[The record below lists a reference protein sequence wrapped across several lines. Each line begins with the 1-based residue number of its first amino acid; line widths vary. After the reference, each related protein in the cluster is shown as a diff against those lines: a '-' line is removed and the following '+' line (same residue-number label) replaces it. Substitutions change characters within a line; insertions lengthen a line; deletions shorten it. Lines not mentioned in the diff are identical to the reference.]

1 MGGYNPGE
9 VTHAEGKAERL
20 HRLREAILSAVE
32 PWEAE
37 RPMSQLPG
45 PVQSAVDAAAEP
57 PASCGDNGRRL
68 GCCEI
73 DTGRRQQHQTRRR
86 SGCAISC
93 ACDGTTK
100 TGRVCEG
107 GGLLVTATKFH
118 SQDKPKGGS
127 IMDQYT
133 DILEGVQKQITLL
146 LADHIFDIVVS
157 AIGADEPLKV
167 TFVTTLES
175 STNGI
180 TEAMTTISYIK
191 GVKVKDKSLRAM
203 IDTRQRSLF
212 EEVIEAGVQ
221 AAVESKP

>member
-1 MGGYNPGE
+1 
-9 VTHAEGKAERL
+9 
-20 HRLREAILSAVE
+20 
-32 PWEAE
+32 
-37 RPMSQLPG
+37 
-45 PVQSAVDAAAEP
+45 
-57 PASCGDNGRRL
+57 
-68 GCCEI
+68 
-73 DTGRRQQHQTRRR
+73 
-86 SGCAISC
+86 
-93 ACDGTTK
+93 
-100 TGRVCEG
+100 
-107 GGLLVTATKFH
+107 
-118 SQDKPKGGS
+118 
-127 IMDQYT
+127 MDQYT